1 MLRPIVRLAAVIPVL
16 FLFAACQPLSK
27 NPLIDPNQADRDE
40 RLFGVWVS
48 EPEKNADPAQGKQSI
63 VLHVS
68 PAARPLDPNRQTPE
82 PGLMQAWYQNYN
94 TKDRMFS
101 DPFCLYFVSNPVK
114 DTYVASISEGVD
126 MSVVAHRNATQTK
139 LILDHQKQ
147 FWFVSYDVNG
157 DTLKVTGT
165 PKMQVLAEAIAA
177 DKLEGTVTKNAQ
189 GEIEKVELT
198 SPTDK
203 LRAFFE
209 ANVDTLFDKTTAIT
223 FHRADILPK

>member
-157 DTLKVTGT
+157 DT
-165 PKMQVLAEAIAA
+165 
-177 DKLEGTVTKNAQ
+177 VTKNAQ